1 VEDHNDQSHTEH
13 SSETELRL
21 SSHPGLTIYID
32 TASRERRDL
41 TTKYL
46 VSANGFDTGI
56 LQAKDKIDGL
66 GRVVT
71 EIYGDAMLSTSG

>member
-1 VEDHNDQSHTEH
+1 MISHTEH
-13 SSETELRL
+13 SCEIGLTL
-21 SSHPGLTIYID
+21 SSYPELTICID

-41 TTKYL
+41 AAKYL
-46 VSANGFDTGI
+46 PRANGFDTGT

-66 GRVVT
+66 GRGMT

>member
-1 VEDHNDQSHTEH
+1 MISHTEH
-13 SSETELRL
+13 SSERELTL
-21 SSHPGLTIYID
+21 SSYPGLTIYID

-41 TTKYL
+41 ATKYL
-46 VSANGFDTGI
+46 ASANGFDTGI

>member
-1 VEDHNDQSHTEH
+1 MISHTEH
-13 SSETELRL
+13 SSETDLTL
-21 SSHPGLTIYID
+21 SSYPGLTIYID

-41 TTKYL
+41 ATKYL
-46 VSANGFDTGI
+46 ASANGFDTGI

-71 EIYGDAMLSTSG
+71 KIYGDAMLSTSG